1 MQFVVVSVVAKKY
14 ESRQRVKRACR
25 AVTGAAAAAANNVEA
40 YGFQVG
46 LARFKFKHTNEEQL
60 KKIKDKYNYYILI
73 CVLSMVASKIMCS
86 KASLQRE
93 LSSK

>member
-1 MQFVVVSVVAKKY
+1 MAKKY

-46 LARFKFKHTNEEQL
+46 LARFKFKHTNDEQL
-60 KKIKDKYNYYILI
+60 KKIKDKYNYTLI

-86 KASLQRE
+86 KASLQGE